1 MRRATLSCAATVVKK
16 TSGIMAGMP
25 CVWWN
30 YQPKMLKRRVSS
42 DVGTIVAKVCR

>member
-1 MRRATLSCAATVVKK
+1 MMKEQKKMRRATLLCAATVVKK

-30 YQPKMLKRRVSS
+30 YQPKMPKSVKKMR
-42 DVGTIVAKVCR
+42 KF